1 VPESVKE
8 IFKPWDERDDTTKFA
23 ESGVDDQLIIHVPF
37 LESVRIKSILVKI
50 GRGESAPQQLN
61 IYANRHTIVD
71 FADAENLTPQFSIS
85 LRTGET
91 GVVEYPLRV
100 ATLASVTSLSL
111 FFKDSE
117 GEDTSRVYYIGFKG
131 DPRMI
136 RTPAVSGLEIPAAG
150 TADAALIDKAKSK
163 TGSGQQTTAR

>member
-1 VPESVKE
+1 MASNSDAVPDFANLFGLIDKQNIYGLNLSVPESVKE

-37 LESVRIKSILVKI
+37 LESVRIKSILLKI

-61 IYANRHTIVD
+61 IYANHHTIVD
-71 FADAENLTPQFSIS
+71 FADAESMTPQSGIS

-111 FFKDSE
+111 FF
-117 GEDTSRVYYIGFKG
+117 
-131 DPRMI
+131 
-136 RTPAVSGLEIPAAG
+136 
-150 TADAALIDKAKSK
+150 
-163 TGSGQQTTAR
+163 